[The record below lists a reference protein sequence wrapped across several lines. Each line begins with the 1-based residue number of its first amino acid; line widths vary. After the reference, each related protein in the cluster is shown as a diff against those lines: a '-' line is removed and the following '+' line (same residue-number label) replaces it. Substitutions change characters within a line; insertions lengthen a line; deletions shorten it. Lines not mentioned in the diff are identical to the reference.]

1 MKRFTI
7 IIACMV
13 LIALVLTES
22 HSVLYAVKK
31 SIAEKKLDL
40 FLSPTYKRDLQVMWY
55 MKMNFDTMLEIVLSF
70 VSAAISIRYSY
81 KLFCIMS
88 LVFIYLVIDLF
99 AFWYNYKSFVPMYWV
114 LLVFI
119 IASVLILI
127 FVKEKKKG
135 IYISFE

>member
-1 MKRFTI
+1 
-7 IIACMV
+7 
-13 LIALVLTES
+13 
-22 HSVLYAVKK
+22 
-31 SIAEKKLDL
+31 
-40 FLSPTYKRDLQVMWY
+40 MWY